1 MKKLLFILFLVVAS
15 CKDENLSEPLSD
27 ECIDPTRWGVIE
39 ACYKIYDPVCGCNEI
54 TYSNDCEAKA
64 AGVVNWTRGKCTK

>member
-1 MKKLLFILFLVVAS
+1 MNKLLFVILLAVAS
-15 CKDENLSEPLSD
+15 CKDENLPEPLSD
-27 ECIDPTRWGVIE
+27 ECIDSTRWGVID

-64 AGVVNWTRGKCTK
+64 VGVVTWTTGKCSM